1 MGDVGLD
8 VLPITQIVIPQAL
21 QERVIYNEVIQDH
34 RIIIFCSEF
43 GLNMLRDYNAEVDV
57 DGTFEIGF
65 NKIPI

>member
-43 GLNMLRDYNAEVDV
+43 GLNMLRDYNAEVAV
-57 DGTFEIGF
+57 DGTFEVGF
-65 NKIPI
+65 DKIPI